1 MRRQPSQC
9 DSLYKERWLRA
20 LGSDDD
26 DGDDD
31 ADLDYYCAMWPVT
44 VAVDG
49 IEGAA
54 VADADAAQRDVN
66 LILDGKITVCVLA
79 VMTERKRGSCDEV
92 VH

>member
-1 MRRQPSQC
+1 M
-9 DSLYKERWLRA
+9 
-20 LGSDDD
+20 
-26 DGDDD
+26 
-31 ADLDYYCAMWPVT
+31 
-44 VAVDG
+44 AVDG